1 MDPIMLLGL
10 FLLFFGVI
18 ISGSKFLLSWK
29 TQNHLDELDDNVPSY
44 FRNQTRWMA
53 RLIIIFILICIIWVV
68 IL

>member
-1 MDPIMLLGL
+1 MLLGL

-18 ISGSKFLLSWK
+18 VTGSKFLISWK
-29 TQNHLDELDDNVPSY
+29 IQNHLDELDDNISSH

-53 RLIIIFILICIIWVV
+53 RLIFIFILISIIWIV